1 MITHRFVFMSPV
13 QLPGKAPT
21 SVYEPAAASN
31 HGHTARRLPE
41 GWLFTGAA
49 GVTSGLSA
57 GGRDELAAIGEA
69 PSMLAVLVPHS
80 QVVVQYAGEP
90 AADGALPTSAPS
102 PALIAARAKAADEER
117 ERAAAQPP
125 PPVVDPAPVAA
136 PPPPPSRRRGPPGA
150 QPPVTAPPPSV
161 GWVDES

>member
-1 MITHRFVFMSPV
+1 MIIHRFVFLSPV
-13 QLPGKAPT
+13 QLPGKAPA
-21 SVYEPAAASN
+21 SVFEPGAVAN
-31 HGHTARRLPE
+31 IGHTATRTPD

-49 GVTSGLSA
+49 GVASGLSA

-69 PSMLAVLVPHS
+69 ATTLAVLVPHS
-80 QVVVQYAGEP
+80 QVIVQYAGEP

-161 GWVDES
+161 GWVDE